1 MVQFLSQCFMAPIK
15 LTLLDVAMV
24 KNNNRK
30 TCPLVS
36 LITGGYYSL
45 FVDIV
50 TYLPHDLWD
59 F

>member
-1 MVQFLSQCFMAPIK
+1 MVQFPSQYFMTSIK
-15 LTLLDVAMV
+15 LTLVDVTMV

-30 TCPLVS
+30 SCPLVS
-36 LITGGYYSL
+36 LITGGYYGL

-50 TYLPHDLWD
+50 TYLRHDLWD

>member
-1 MVQFLSQCFMAPIK
+1 MLWFPSKYFMTSIK
-15 LTLLDVAMV
+15 LTLVAVAMV

-30 TCPLVS
+30 SCPLVS
-36 LITGGYYSL
+36 LITRGYYSL
-45 FVDIV
+45 FVDTV

>member
-50 TYLPHDLWD
+50 TYLPHDL
-59 F
+59 